1 MRSFQEHGNGTL
13 TRTNGTV
20 YSGGW
25 KDGKQHGYGTVTDS
39 SGRAYSGKWENGQR
53 LN

>member
-1 MRSFQEHGNGTL
+1 
-13 TRTNGTV
+13 V

-39 SGRAYSGKWENGQR
+39 SGRAYSGKWENGVRKSQKEH
-53 LN
+53 